1 MGTGDVA
8 PKQLIHVHMT
18 KIIIHETRVQS
29 TWLSGS
35 KSRCSISSRKV
46 VLLNDGKKRSRRK
59 LGALFKSIVKVALKT
74 VDVII
79 ALGALA
85 ELALL
90 IAGWLGW

>member
-1 MGTGDVA
+1 MDTGDVA
-8 PKQLIHVHMT
+8 SKQLKHVHMT
-18 KIIIHETRVQS
+18 KIIIREKRVQG

-46 VLLNDGKKRSRRK
+46 ILLNDGKKRSRRR
-59 LGALFKSIVKVALKT
+59 LGAIFKSIAKVALKT

-90 IAGWLGW
+90 FLGWLGW